1 MDGKY
6 LLDSNIVIAA
16 LSSDPGVLGRI
27 EDADECFVSSTI
39 LGELVYGALNSSNAE
54 ANTER
59 LNRFV
64 AAAGVLECDD
74 RTAHVYG
81 EIKFS
86 LRRMGKPIPDN
97 DIWIAASAQQ
107 YRLTLVSRDSH
118 FDNVNGLE
126 LTRW

>member
-27 EDADECFVSSTI
+27 RDADECFVSSTI
-39 LGELVYGALNSSNAE
+39 LGELIYGALNSSNAE
-54 ANTER
+54 ANTKR
-59 LNRFV
+59 LDTFIST
-64 AAAGVLECDD
+64 AGVLDCDD
-74 RTAHVYG
+74 RTALLYG
-81 EIKFS
+81 EIKAS

-107 YRLTLVSRDSH
+107 HDLTLVSRDAH
-118 FDNVNGLE
+118 FDDVDGLQ
-126 LTRW
+126 LIKW